1 MSISLS
7 FVRPLVMGIVNVTP
21 DSFSGDGL
29 MVHYDYIAA
38 AAQQAMSMVEEGADI
53 LDIGGESSRPGA
65 ALISSDE
72 EISRVIP
79 VIRELRRR
87 GVTTPLA
94 VDTIKAS
101 VAKEA
106 LAAGADIINDISALS
121 HDEAMAGVVAEA
133 KAWVVLM
140 HNRTEIDAFVLDKKL
155 GGEYQASIYG
165 DVVADVKHDLLARI
179 SVAKNA
185 GIKDDRIIL
194 DPGIGFGKTMKQN
207 LDLINRLDQLV
218 AMKYPLMLGTSR
230 KGFIGRVLNTTVE
243 DRVEGTAASV
253 AIGVLRGA
261 KILRV
266 HDVKFMA
273 RIIAM
278 TDAILTAGER
288 T

>member
-1 MSISLS
+1 
-7 FVRPLVMGIVNVTP
+7 
-21 DSFSGDGL
+21 